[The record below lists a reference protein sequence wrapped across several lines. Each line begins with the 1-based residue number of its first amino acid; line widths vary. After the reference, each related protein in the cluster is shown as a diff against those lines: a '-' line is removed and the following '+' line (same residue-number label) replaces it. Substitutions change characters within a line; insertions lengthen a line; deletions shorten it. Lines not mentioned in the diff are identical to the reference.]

1 MEKRIIPKTKKECF
15 AILDKNL
22 SKEDKKAIIEAKD
35 DIEFHFTLGMW
46 IRNNWIYPMD
56 EDELMGLMRQF
67 VNEEE
72 EDMLSIMCLEADKA
86 SLAINESYQKYLKAL
101 AKKNNK

>member
-1 MEKRIIPKTKKECF
+1 MKKRNIPKTKKECF

-46 IRNNWIYPMD
+46 IRNNWIYPMNK
-56 EDELMGLMRQF
+56 DELMELIKQF
-67 VNEEE
+67 VRGDE
-72 EDMLSIMCLEADKA
+72 EDMLSFIWLEPDTV
-86 SLAINESYQKYLKAL
+86 SSIIIESYQKHLKYL
-101 AKKNNK
+101 AKKKNK

>member
-1 MEKRIIPKTKKECF
+1 
-15 AILDKNL
+15 
-22 SKEDKKAIIEAKD
+22 
-35 DIEFHFTLGMW
+35 
-46 IRNNWIYPMD
+46 MD

-67 VNEEE
+67 VRGDE

-86 SLAINESYQKYLKAL
+86 SLAIIESYQKYLKAL

>member
-1 MEKRIIPKTKKECF
+1 
-15 AILDKNL
+15 
-22 SKEDKKAIIEAKD
+22 
-35 DIEFHFTLGMW
+35 
-46 IRNNWIYPMD
+46 MD

-86 SLAINESYQKYLKAL
+86 SLAIIESYQKYLKAL
-101 AKKNNK
+101 AKKIISDLWIES